1 VVRGAQ
7 IVRVSHLEFG
17 DLTPA
22 EAREMD
28 RQIMRAYD
36 VIGQVTRQGVIGG
49 SLSPIVV
56 AGLVLWTVEPVVIT
70 TIKAVLA

>member
-1 VVRGAQ
+1 MSQTLNERARRGGAATARPSVVRGAQ

-49 SLSPIVV
+49 SLS
-56 AGLVLWTVEPVVIT
+56 
-70 TIKAVLA
+70 

>member
-1 VVRGAQ
+1 MSQSPNERQRGGGVARRGHRVVLGAQ
-7 IVRVSHLEFG
+7 IVRVRHLEMG

-49 SLSPIVV
+49 
-56 AGLVLWTVEPVVIT
+56 T
-70 TIKAVLA
+70 LA